1 SAEAVHM
8 PRHYFEPDSV
18 VQRTSNGKTYTDTVW
33 HRVRNIHFTNQFGKQ
48 VSLDDIH
55 NRVVVIDF
63 FFARCPSLCPALA
76 LRMKRLQDSFK
87 KNDSIVHFISISIDP
102 VHDSVPIIRKFADR
116 FNVNHD
122 TWWFVTGDKKD
133 IYDFA
138 FNELRASTV
147 DTGVDTAFIHTPY
160 FYLLDSNHV
169 VRGFYDGMD
178 TAKQEQLVRDIP
190 LLTLEK
196 DKKSPSVFR
205 GFIPILPIIFVGI
218 GIIVIMAVVFTR
230 KKNQDG

>member
-1 SAEAVHM
+1 M